1 MVAFLC
7 LIVAIPVTAQETSHV
22 RFAHYVMTGP
32 AVNIFAD
39 ETVFKGE
46 DGKAYGL
53 NAIELSRQYM
63 DVSADTPHTFT
74 VVEAGK
80 AVDAALFKPEAF
92 TLKAGSNYTLV
103 IMGNQVA
110 KDLHFTLLDETA
122 ALAKFD
128 TKVSAV
134 SFVINNLYG
143 LPGVDLYWGGKL
155 LLDNLAYGDY
165 FLGQDDPTG
174 VGSRFT
180 PHGDPK
186 TLLFDL
192 PDAIAGP
199 AQTIAFFGIAGN
211 YPGTLWEDYTIPY
224 AGNFIG
230 KPFVR
235 NGGSIAV
242 GDTIKVGLT
251 EAGLRYDYKLV
262 LDKDMILDIS
272 LKGGGPETGA
282 DSYLRIFDAQGKVLA
297 ENDDLDRSNFGTDA
311 GVKELKLVKGN
322 YIIEAATPFDTFLG
336 EYALVVNA
344 SK

>member
-1 MVAFLC
+1 M
-7 LIVAIPVTAQETSHV
+7 
-22 RFAHYVMTGP
+22 
-32 AVNIFAD
+32 
-39 ETVFKGE
+39 
-46 DGKAYGL
+46 
-53 NAIELSRQYM
+53 
-63 DVSADTPHTFT
+63 
-74 VVEAGK
+74 
-80 AVDAALFKPEAF
+80 
-92 TLKAGSNYTLV
+92 
-103 IMGNQVA
+103 
-110 KDLHFTLLDETA
+110 
-122 ALAKFD
+122 AKFD

-165 FLGQDDPTG
+165 FIGQDDPTG
-174 VGSRFT
+174 IGSRIT
-180 PHGDPK
+180 PHGDPN
-186 TLLFDL
+186 TVLFQLD
-192 PDAIAGP
+192 DAIAGP
-199 AQTIAFFGIAGN
+199 AQTIAFFGIAGK

-242 GDTIKVGLT
+242 GDTIKVSLT

-272 LKGGGPETGA
+272 LKGGGTETGA
-282 DSYLRIFDAQGKVLA
+282 DSYLRIFDEKGTLML
-297 ENDDLDRSNFGTDA
+297 ENDDLDRFNFGTDA
-311 GVKELKLVKGN
+311 GVKGLKLVKGN